1 MAGKFVLK
9 NKPKISLASVYL
21 TFFVDNLCW
30 SIVFPIF
37 APYFLD
43 VNNPLFSADTSIST
57 RTTFL
62 GLFLMAFSLGQ
73 FIGAPLLGDYADR
86 TGRRKALL
94 VTIPCTLIGLLMTAW
109 SMQFYQLSLLFLGR
123 LMTGIF
129 ASNGSICLAAIS
141 DLSENKLDKTKNF
154 SHFSVLA
161 GASFVVGAFVGG
173 KLSDPTINSSFS
185 PELPLWLAAIF
196 SAFNFLFVFFGFSE
210 TTRIDPSKKFS
221 FFSCFQ
227 NIKTALLT
235 KKIHNIYAIYFL
247 FIFSWTILLQ
257 FIPVIMIQRYGF
269 TGSNIGDL
277 ALFVGIFWS
286 IGSGHIKEWLL
297 SFLSYA
303 PVLKIAFIVSL
314 ICTAF
319 ITYPTHILSLISILG
334 LCVISGGIIWP
345 LCTWIISN
353 LAHKQMQGRIL
364 SISQSIQAF
373 AITIASFIGGVS
385 FTWSIHI
392 PFLISAFAI
401 FLAASIFWTHN
412 FKKESA

>member
-1 MAGKFVLK
+1 MK

-43 VNNPLFSADTSIST
+43 VNNPLFAADASIST
-57 RTTFL
+57 RTAFL

-73 FIGAPLLGDYADR
+73 FLGAPLIGDYADR

-109 SMQFYQLSLLFLGR
+109 SMQFYHLGLLFLGR
-123 LMTGIF
+123 LITGIF

-141 DLSENKLDKTKNF
+141 DLSANKTVKTQNF

-161 GASFVVGAFVGG
+161 GFSFVVGAFVGG
-173 KLSDPTINSSFS
+173 KLSDPSLNSFFF
-185 PELPLWLAAIF
+185 PELPLWLAAIL
-196 SAFNFLFVFFGFSE
+196 SAFNFLFVLFGFSE
-210 TTRIDPSKKFS
+210 TTQVNPLKKFS

-227 NIKTALLT
+227 NIKTALLA

-257 FIPVIMIQRYGF
+257 FIPVIMIKQYGF

-277 ALFVGIFWS
+277 ALFVGVFWS
-286 IGSGHIKEWLL
+286 IGSGQVKKWLL
-297 SFLSYA
+297 AFFSFA
-303 PVLKIAFIVSL
+303 PVLKIALLTSL
-314 ICTAF
+314 LGIAL
-319 ITYPTHILSLISILG
+319 ITYPKNIYSLLALLG
-334 LCVISGGIIWP
+334 LSVISGGVIWP

-353 LAHKQMQGRIL
+353 LAPKQMQGKIL

-373 AITIASFIGGVS
+373 AITIASIVGGLS

-401 FLAASIFWTHN
+401 FIAGFIFWTHD
-412 FKKESA
+412 FKNKFT

>member
-1 MAGKFVLK
+1 LK
-9 NKPKISLASVYL
+9 NKPRLSLASIYL

-37 APYFLD
+37 APYFLNID
-43 VNNPLFSADTSIST
+43 NPLFSPSVPIST

-73 FIGAPLLGDYADR
+73 FLGAPLIGDFADR

-94 VTIPCTLIGLLMTAW
+94 FTIPCTLLGLLLTAW
-109 SMQFYQLSLLFLGR
+109 SMQFYHLGLLFLGR
-123 LMTGIF
+123 LVTGIF
-129 ASNGSICLAAIS
+129 ASNGSICLASIS
-141 DLSENKLDKTKNF
+141 DLSKDKTHKTKNF

-161 GASFVVGAFVGG
+161 GASFVVGAYLGG
-173 KLSDPTINSSFS
+173 KLSDPTISASFF
-185 PELPLWLAAIF
+185 PELPIWVAAIL
-196 SAFNFLFVFFGFSE
+196 SGFNFLFVFFGFSE
-210 TTRIDPSKKFS
+210 TIHVDPSKKYS
-221 FFSCFQ
+221 LFSCFK

-235 KKIHNIYAIYFL
+235 KRIHNIYAIYFL

-257 FIPVIMIQRYGF
+257 FIPVVMIKRYGF

-277 ALFVGIFWS
+277 ALFVGAFWA
-286 IGSGHIKEWLL
+286 IGSGLIKKWLL

-303 PVLKIAFIVSL
+303 PVLKIAFLASL
-314 ICTAF
+314 VGTACV
-319 ITYPTHILSLISILG
+319 TYPTHIYTLISFLG
-334 LCVISGGIIWP
+334 ICVIAGGIIWP

-353 LAHKQMQGRIL
+353 LAGAQMQGKIL

-373 AITIASFIGGVS
+373 AVTLASLIGGFS
-385 FTWSIHI
+385 FTWSLHI
-392 PFLISAFAI
+392 PFLISSFAI
-401 FLAASIFWTHN
+401 FIAGIIFWTHN